1 MGTWPVGAAGLARD
15 CSMLHIA
22 AYPACMQGELELLL
36 PAERTAVD
44 ALVDKWSQTTGE
56 MYLTRFMRVC
66 ESEWD
71 LLAAGLLDILPHPQ
85 TCNMLPRVAS
95 KPRHL
100 LLAMAEHVR
109 FVG

>member
-1 MGTWPVGAAGLARD
+1 
-15 CSMLHIA
+15 MLHIA

-71 LLAAGLLDILPHPQ
+71 LLAAG
-85 TCNMLPRVAS
+85 
-95 KPRHL
+95 
-100 LLAMAEHVR
+100 AEHCAQLMSTAVAIYYDDR
-109 FVG
+109 LRHTVWDTTGDHDF